1 MNMRVI
7 YILTAIAAAV
17 AMHAQKSLP
26 LRFGSDG
33 KFKIVQFTDV
43 HYNPQPD
50 GTGDYDVEAM
60 IVKVLNAENPDLV
73 VFTGDIVGGRPQ
85 KDGWNTVL
93 KAVIDRKIPYATVIG
108 NHDDEGDWK
117 RPQIAEYLSSQPYSL
132 FVAGSEAITGYG
144 NYTLEVHGQ
153 GNKPAAILYFMD
165 SNAYAKLDGDRGSG
179 YFAFNQ
185 VEWYRETSRR
195 LTENNSGTP
204 YPALAFFHIPLQEYV
219 ALHDTTR
226 VFFKRTA
233 ATVTGERN
241 EPECPGILNTGMF
254 AAMSEAGDVMATFV
268 GHDHTNNYIGV
279 YGGIALAYGC
289 YSGSYTRLQQYRKM
303 LADAYVNTPYKYP
316 DLHAAEG
323 AMPGVGGRVIELHE
337 SRRSF
342 DTWIRLA
349 DGDKLYHVNY
359 PSTFTN

>member
-1 MNMRVI
+1 MLFLASCI
-7 YILTAIAAAV
+7 V
-17 AMHAQKSLP
+17 ANGQESHSLH
-26 LRFGSDG
+26 FNSEG

-60 IVKVLNAENPDLV
+60 LAKVLDAEQPHLV

-93 KAVIDRKIPYATVIG
+93 KAVIDRKIPYATTIG

-117 RPQIAEYLSSQPYSL
+117 RPRIAEYLSTQPYSL
-132 FVAGSEAITGYG
+132 FNQGPETVNGYG
-144 NYTLEVHGQ
+144 NYTLKVNGKD
-153 GNKPAAILYFMD
+153 GKPAAILYFMD
-165 SNAYAKLDGDRGSG
+165 SHAYAKLDGDRGSA

-185 VEWYRETSRR
+185 VEWYRATSRE
-195 LTENNSGTP
+195 LTQSNNGTP

-219 ALHDTTR
+219 ALHDTAR

-233 ATVTGERN
+233 ATVKGERG
-241 EPECPGILNTGMF
+241 EPECPGVLNTGMF

-303 LADAYVNTPYKYP
+303 LADAYVNTPFKYP
-316 DLHAAEG
+316 DLKAKEG
-323 AMPGVGGRVIELHE
+323 TMPGVGGRVIELHE
-337 SRRSF
+337 NSRSF
-342 DTWIRLA
+342 DTWIRWA
-349 DGDKLYHVNY
+349 DGDKLQQVNY
-359 PSTFTN
+359 PNTFNN